1 MWRPHTFA
9 LAEQKH
15 SIRCTF
21 DAIVSRTLEVHLCHR
36 GHYSSFTEDS
46 QKSLVLSEISSKGPS
61 SEAAEMAAVEEE
73 IANQGLTSTLKDLF
87 SGAVGGVAQV
97 LIGMQLITFLR
108 LYNCQ
113 SFLTYYSRWIAILE
127 CQSFQSSVSKTSRSR
142 LLYLFYV

>member
-1 MWRPHTFA
+1 
-9 LAEQKH
+9 
-15 SIRCTF
+15 
-21 DAIVSRTLEVHLCHR
+21 
-36 GHYSSFTEDS
+36 
-46 QKSLVLSEISSKGPS
+46 
-61 SEAAEMAAVEEE
+61 MAAVEEE

-113 SFLTYYSRWIAILE
+113 SFLTYHSRWIAILE